1 MNDSTV
7 TSLPTLRLSESDY
20 DGIRMLID
28 SVLPGNPRLKQVLQ
42 PLISELQRAEI
53 LPEQLIP
60 DQVVRIGSTFQV
72 KDLKS
77 GDVDTYTLVYP
88 DYADPEAGLIS
99 ILVPIGMGVIGFAE
113 GDTFTW
119 KTPGGLRELQLVKVT
134 PPITKL

>member
-1 MNDSTV
+1 
-7 TSLPTLRLSESDY
+7 
-20 DGIRMLID
+20 MLID